1 MLANTVVKL
10 HNVFKSNFQK
20 KDAIQETQR
29 FGDALLRMQTICL
42 EILYCIF
49 LLDQIHTLEKYE
61 TL

>member
-1 MLANTVVKL
+1 MLANTVVKP

-29 FGDALLRMQTICL
+29 CGDALLRMQTICL

-49 LLDQIHTLEKYE
+49 LLDHYS
-61 TL
+61 